1 MSKRILQVFDDIE
14 KLKQQ
19 AEANEKTAEAAQK
32 AAKKAEIEKI
42 NALQKKVKS
51 DSISIILNAK
61 NKILQVANDSVAL
74 LIEKAKQK
82 ISQQVEK
89 QKRTTQLANNL
100 LQAQIIAEDDPTLA
114 YNILSQTIEED
125 SLNDA
130 QNKNVKKIAQSAIM
144 CNPNNMFAQKMYGQ
158 HYGVVAAFFSP
169 DDSLLVSFANSE
181 AKVWT
186 NNSCINT
193 ILLPP
198 NLRITNNIAIS
209 FSPNK
214 KDALLLHENRIWL
227 LHLTAQ
233 KGVVEALDIDG
244 NGEISSI

>member
-1 MSKRILQVFDDIE
+1 MQNIITKLIGLLCLLIATHVVAQNNTNNCYQDLLQRGDQARKNQQYRTAIQKYTAARECDGANGEVLSKRILQVFDDIE

-130 QNKNVKKIAQSAIM
+130 
-144 CNPNNMFAQKMYGQ
+144 
-158 HYGVVAAFFSP
+158 
-169 DDSLLVSFANSE
+169 
-181 AKVWT
+181 
-186 NNSCINT
+186 
-193 ILLPP
+193 
-198 NLRITNNIAIS
+198 
-209 FSPNK
+209 
-214 KDALLLHENRIWL
+214 
-227 LHLTAQ
+227 
-233 KGVVEALDIDG
+233 
-244 NGEISSI
+244 